1 MNIPSIVK
9 ITPFAFLALITTSL
23 AQGPLVTAAVALEDP
38 FGDNPSDSES
48 AFFGAVDAHVFSLR
62 GTADVY
68 STFGLLRLSGEIT
81 SSNNPAALP
90 LTQSF
95 GAVAR
100 FRDSLTIDSPGLHGT
115 SGRVTGHY
123 LLDGAIG
130 YSGLLDPL
138 NPNQAR
144 GHVDYTSVLS
154 VNGVSDIIEYR
165 LRDDGTTGDTDIL
178 GAPQD
183 FTVDFTFGFPFTV
196 QWSVTTSGRVPVRVQ
211 GVAYSALNQT
221 ATWQGISEVT
231 GASGTSVPFTVLSAS
246 GTDYILP
253 IPEPS
258 VFVLIATALPLLLR
272 RRRTLRTQD
281 LNARRR

>member
-1 MNIPSIVK
+1 M
-9 ITPFAFLALITTSL
+9 
-23 AQGPLVTAAVALEDP
+23 TAAVGLEDP
-38 FGDNPSDSES
+38 FGENPSESGS

-62 GTADVY
+62 GNAGVY

-81 SSNNPAALP
+81 SSNDPAALP

-95 GAVAR
+95 RAEAR
-100 FRDSLTIDSPGLHGT
+100 FRDSLTINSPGLLGT
-115 SGRVTGHY
+115 SGRVTGLY

-183 FTVDFTFGFPFTV
+183 FTVDFTFGSPFTL

-211 GVAYSALNQT
+211 GMAYSALNQT

-231 GASGTSVPFTVLSAS
+231 DAGGTSVPFTVLAAS
-246 GTDYILP
+246 GTDYSSP

-258 VFVLIATALPLLLR
+258 VLVLIATALPLVLR
-272 RRRTLRTQD
+272 RHRTLRIHD
-281 LNARRR
+281 RNAHRR